1 MMINWVIAVMLV
13 AAAPQ
18 RNGQADVLFERAV
31 QKETADG
38 DLKGAIEM
46 YRKLAAGANRAVAA
60 KALIRMGQCYEKL
73 GDADARK
80 AYERVV
86 REFADQKD
94 AVAEAHRRLGDK
106 PGVVARMI
114 ERPAEENDEKRTILG
129 ESPRMRH
136 PVRVSPDGS
145 QIAFISRDLTPG
157 APPAEL
163 HVVRTDGT

>member
-1 MMINWVIAVMLV
+1 MRCTWVVIGILGGLAL

-94 AVAEAHRRLGDK
+94 AVAEARRRLGDK
-106 PGVVARMI
+106 PGVVARLI
-114 ERPAEENDEKRTILG
+114 ERPAGVNE
-129 ESPRMRH
+129 
-136 PVRVSPDGS
+136 RVNE
-145 QIAFISRDLTPG
+145 ASRDG
-157 APPAEL
+157 
-163 HVVRTDGT
+163 RF